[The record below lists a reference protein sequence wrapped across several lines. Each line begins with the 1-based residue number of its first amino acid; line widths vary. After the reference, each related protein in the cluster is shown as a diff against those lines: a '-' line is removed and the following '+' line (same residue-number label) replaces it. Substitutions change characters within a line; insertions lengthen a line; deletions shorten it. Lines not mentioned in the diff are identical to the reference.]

1 MAIPCQCSLPKL
13 LSQGCQ
19 CGAFALEQK
28 KPASSTIWGYYY
40 LAGEVVTTD
49 TTLENFPP
57 VNQCNN
63 PNWSMTL
70 SSGTYQVI
78 FAAQVEGYG
87 WLYVG
92 ENKKPVHAA
101 HVFKTAVP
109 QSVLLTADITIPQG
123 HSEAVHPLWQADQG
137 SIKVSRASFEVR
149 RFS

>member
-49 TTLENFPP
+49 TTLKNFPP

-63 PNWSMTL
+63 RSCKL
-70 SSGTYQVI
+70 GKTYQAYFV
-78 FAAQVEGYG
+78 Y
-87 WLYVG
+87 
-92 ENKKPVHAA
+92 
-101 HVFKTAVP
+101 
-109 QSVLLTADITIPQG
+109 
-123 HSEAVHPLWQADQG
+123 
-137 SIKVSRASFEVR
+137 
-149 RFS
+149 